1 MKRRVNPPKIIVEKC
16 INCGECVSVC
26 PSFVIDLVEEK
37 AELMREEWCIGCG
50 HCVAVCP
57 TEALLYDATSFEEHP
72 SQGPGPATSP
82 ETLELLVRERRSV
95 RNYTEDPVPPQ
106 FCGVGAT

>member
-1 MKRRVNPPKIIVEKC
+1 MKRRVNPPKILVEKC
-16 INCGECVSVC
+16 ISCGECVSVC

-37 AELMREEWCIGCG
+37 ARLMREEWCIGCG

-57 TEALLYDATSFEEHP
+57 TEALLHDATSFEKHP
-72 SQGPGPATSP
+72 SQGPTPATLP
-82 ETLELLVRERRSV
+82 GTLELLVRERRSV